1 VKCKALYI
9 DVLFVEDGW
18 RGSGIGAK
26 LLYLIEK
33 TALDYG
39 ARYFY
44 LNTGSFQTGLTFYE
58 KNGYKSVFE
67 RKIWTTD
74 GDEYID
80 FLMVKVSA

>member
-1 VKCKALYI
+1 MGGVVA
-9 DVLFVEDGW
+9 
-18 RGSGIGAK
+18 
-26 LLYLIEK
+26 
-33 TALDYG
+33 

-44 LNTGSFQTGLTFYE
+44 LNTGSFQMGLTFYE

-80 FLMVKVSA
+80 CLMVKVSA